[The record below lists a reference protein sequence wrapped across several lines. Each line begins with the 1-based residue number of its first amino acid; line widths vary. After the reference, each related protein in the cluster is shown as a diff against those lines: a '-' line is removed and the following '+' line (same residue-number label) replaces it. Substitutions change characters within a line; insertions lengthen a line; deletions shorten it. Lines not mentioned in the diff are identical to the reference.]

1 MIRQAKCAAQAAF
14 LFVRNFENNVSV
26 FVREGE
32 HIDRCFARDSGSTGP
47 LVRFDRTRTMTSRP
61 GREIE
66 PSEPDSQSGQ
76 KAFISSDRDESFHVS
91 D

>member
-1 MIRQAKCAAQAAF
+1 MRGESRVF
-14 LFVRNFENNVSV
+14 LFVRNFENNVPV

-47 LVRFDRTRTMTSRP
+47 LVKFDRTRNMTSRP
-61 GREIE
+61 DRKVES
-66 PSEPDSQSGQ
+66 SESDSQSDQ
-76 KAFISSDRDESFHVS
+76 KAFIHSNMDESFQVS